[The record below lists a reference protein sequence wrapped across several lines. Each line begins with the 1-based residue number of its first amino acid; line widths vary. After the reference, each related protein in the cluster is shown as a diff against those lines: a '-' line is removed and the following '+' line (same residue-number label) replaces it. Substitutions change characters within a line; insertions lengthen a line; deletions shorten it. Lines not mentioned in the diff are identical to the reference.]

1 MRTCYVANQN
11 IKKEDTQLDRLE
23 GDIDALKRA
32 NQNIRKTNELLTN
45 KIDNLTSILENQSLT
60 TEGYFDKE
68 TVIDKNFNNK
78 NSNKKKL
85 IDLTEKKLFQ
95 KNLLSTI

>member
-11 IKKEDTQLDRLE
+11 IKKEDTQLDGLE

-45 KIDNLTSILENQSLT
+45 KIDNLTSILENQSLMMK
-60 TEGYFDKE
+60 GYFGKE

-78 NSNKKKL
+78 NSNETEL
-85 IDLTEKKLFQ
+85 IDLTEKK
-95 KNLLSTI
+95 II

>member
-1 MRTCYVANQN
+1 MFQ
-11 IKKEDTQLDRLE
+11 IKIFKKGDTLLDRLE
-23 GDIDALKRA
+23 EDIDALKRA

-45 KIDNLTSILENQSLT
+45 KIDNLTSILENQSLM
-60 TEGYFDKE
+60 TEGYFGKE

-78 NSNKKKL
+78 NSNEKWL